1 MREPVAVMSLAYMT
15 GLLCKGSVQ
24 SDWLS
29 PETQAFWK
37 ARFQL

>member
-15 GLLCKGSVQ
+15 GLLCKGVQ